1 MYPQKREANERQG
14 IRSEK
19 KEKEH
24 ATCNVENVKLEFN
37 GVNKSLIGLEI
48 GCIIKSYIG
57 D

>member
-24 ATCNVENVKLEFN
+24 ATCNVENVKLEYN
-37 GVNKSLIGLEI
+37 GVNSLIGLEI